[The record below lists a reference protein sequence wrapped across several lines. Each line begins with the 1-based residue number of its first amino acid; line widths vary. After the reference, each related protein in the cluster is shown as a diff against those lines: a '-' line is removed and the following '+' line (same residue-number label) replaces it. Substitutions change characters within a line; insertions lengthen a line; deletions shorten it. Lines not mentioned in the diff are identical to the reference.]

1 VTSSGLLLWLIS
13 GDCALARIAPQVGIE
28 RVLVDLERLGKAERQ
43 KGKQLFLSDY
53 DWDDIAALRPVL
65 PKASLFVRLDPLHD
79 RSRAQVER
87 AIALQADGVMLPYF
101 HDAETVFRFVDLV
114 AGRAMVT
121 PLVETAGAVR
131 TLPRLLASG
140 AVHEF
145 HVGLNDLALDM
156 GLGSL
161 QQLWGHK
168 VLDRIAAIAA
178 AANIPFG
185 VGGVTDPGISGLP
198 VDPTFVIA
206 EQRRLNS
213 TRALLGRSFKLAYA
227 DPPDPEEVR
236 ATTSAIQL
244 AYRPDDQG

>member
-1 VTSSGLLLWLIS
+1 
-13 GDCALARIAPQVGIE
+13 
-28 RVLVDLERLGKAERQ
+28 
-43 KGKQLFLSDY
+43 
-53 DWDDIAALRPVL
+53 
-65 PKASLFVRLDPLHD
+65 
-79 RSRAQVER
+79 
-87 AIALQADGVMLPYF
+87 
-101 HDAETVFRFVDLV
+101 
-114 AGRAMVT
+114 
-121 PLVETAGAVR
+121 
-131 TLPRLLASG
+131 
-140 AVHEF
+140 
-145 HVGLNDLALDM
+145 
-156 GLGSL
+156 L